1 MKIFTFYEISL
12 TDYTGAI
19 EVETM
24 WVKIKELKSLSP
36 ICQPGALFG

>member
-1 MKIFTFYEISL
+1 MKIVTFYEISL

-24 WVKIKELKSLSP
+24 WAKIKEPKSLSP
-36 ICQPGALFG
+36 IFQPGALFG